1 MVSIFQCSREPRLVS
16 GTTILLDMQLLL
28 MLDRRGTAIA
38 VLCRA
43 VAAIVWFG
51 TQTYQGMTSQ
61 YAHST
66 TCSFFVQVANALKSC
81 CAQSGLRSNPSRITF
96 LLLLMSRLLRCY
108 VSCEPH
114 FPCLI
119 KSRDLR
125 RPVSSTLFSCLF
137 YGFTSP
143 SSVIF
148 SWSRSLSCL
157 SLALHYVSSFRSLRS
172 TLVLIVIV
180 GWAVGRAHGFGPVF
194 SQGTNTTTSPAA
206 VLFFSA
212 MTSAIATKATLA
224 LNICV
229 WSSQILL
236 FQRLI

>member
-1 MVSIFQCSREPRLVS
+1 MSRSRSHCLVWNSDISRYDFSICSLDNLFIFRSGGQCVEV
-16 GTTILLDMQLLL
+16 
-28 MLDRRGTAIA
+28 ML
-38 VLCRA
+38 RA
-43 VAAIVWFG
+43 
-51 TQTYQGMTSQ
+51 
-61 YAHST
+61 
-66 TCSFFVQVANALKSC
+66 
-81 CAQSGLRSNPSRITF
+81 SGLRSNPSRITF

-108 VSCEPH
+108 VSCERP